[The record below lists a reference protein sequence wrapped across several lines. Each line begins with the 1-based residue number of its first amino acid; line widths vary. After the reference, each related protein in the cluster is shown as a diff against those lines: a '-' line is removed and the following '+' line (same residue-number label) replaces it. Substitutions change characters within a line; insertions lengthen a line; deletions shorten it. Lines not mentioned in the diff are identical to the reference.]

1 MEYVKSALSENGIEI
16 IITDIDSKGFYL
28 PEYKTIFVNQNLS
41 EMEQRKVIL
50 HEARHALNHNELTTL
65 YQQAVFHSKM
75 EYEANKFMIRKL
87 LKEYVQNSFAH
98 LSEFNYMTFMQ
109 IYGIDLYY
117 EEYVKQLI
125 VHYVTTGEY
134 LRVVG
139 RKINQ

>member
-1 MEYVKSALSENGIEI
+1 MEFVKSALSENGIEVI
-16 IITDIDSKGFYL
+16 LADIDSKGFYL
-28 PEYKTIFVNQNLS
+28 PEYKTIFLNQNLS
-41 EMEQRKVIL
+41 EMEQRKVLL
-50 HEARHALNHNELTTL
+50 HEARHALDHNELVSL

-75 EYEANKFMIRKL
+75 EYEANKFMIKKL
-87 LKEYVQNSFAH
+87 LKEYVQNSFVH

-117 EEYVKQLI
+117 EEYVRQLI